1 MPHTMSF
8 FGKEQFAVPL
18 QPH

>member
-1 MPHTMSF
+1 MSF